1 MVEALELD
9 LVLVRLLLLL
19 ATDDALELARL
30 ARLADNGRLVDL
42 LLVFGQGAGRLGGL
56 LLIVAVLV
64 APLDVLRRRL
74 LEVLLDVVE
83 RVLGDVRNTEVGVLL
98 DAARVRKRL
107 AGEELDER
115 RLSGTVRSD

>member
-42 LLVFGQGAGRLGGL
+42 LLVLGQGAGRLGGL

-98 DAARVRKRL
+98 DAARVRERL